1 MKKICRLYCIDTE
14 ISGFRNLFLLLLLKF
29 QTLLVWRNGTD
40 VWLGTRQGEGDVTFC
55 AQTEAGRVN
64 VVGGNAEEKTKE
76 KKKNNGIVTAREM
89 DSGYEY
95 FPLDDL
101 FYLYDYQVVEK
112 HSSEEHS
119 PWICENAPHVKK
131 FSLF

>member
-1 MKKICRLYCIDTE
+1 M
-14 ISGFRNLFLLLLLKF
+14 
-29 QTLLVWRNGTD
+29 
-40 VWLGTRQGEGDVTFC
+40 
-55 AQTEAGRVN
+55 N

-119 PWICENAPHVKK
+119 
-131 FSLF
+131 L